1 MVGDGLMSTQPP
13 SDFLKYIGTPFERY
27 ILPIIPAGA
36 KLTKTST
43 LTPKHLGKVPGIW
56 LPDVKR
62 WRGFPGW
69 QRHRACRADLE
80 RWQGWQEPDKAD
92 TAIAIGLQLGHLII
106 AANID
111 TDDAGIADRAERV
124 VIAALGKPLC
134 VRRTEGSPRR
144 VLFYAQDP
152 QAMPITKD
160 RFAFTAPNIAGDKV
174 NAVEILGLGQQVVI
188 EGPAA

>member
-1 MVGDGLMSTQPP
+1 MSEQPR
-13 SDFLKYIGTPFERY
+13 SDFLKYAGTPFEPY

-36 KLTKTST
+36 KLTKNST

-69 QRHRACRADLE
+69 QRHRACRADLV
-80 RWQGWQEPDKAD
+80 RWQGWQERDNAD
-92 TAIAIGLQLGHLII
+92 TAIAIGLQLGHHIV

-111 TDDAGIADRAERV
+111 IGDAAIADLAERI

-134 VRRTEGSPRR
+134 VRRTGGSPRR

-152 QAMPITKD
+152 KAMPITKD
-160 RFAFTAPNIAGDKV
+160 RLAFTAPNITGDNV
-174 NAVEILGLGQQVVI
+174 YAVEILGLGQQVAI
-188 EGPAA
+188 EGPAT